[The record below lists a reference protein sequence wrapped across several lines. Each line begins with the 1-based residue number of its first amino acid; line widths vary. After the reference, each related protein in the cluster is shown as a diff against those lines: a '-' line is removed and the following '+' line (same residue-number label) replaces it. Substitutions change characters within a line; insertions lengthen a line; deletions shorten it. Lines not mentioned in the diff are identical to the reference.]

1 VAAAADHRFDR
12 RLAAVEAPVIPT
24 LDRHL
29 AVHFAR
35 NLALVAC
42 AVVVVFMALDVL
54 LSFHLL
60 AKQGT
65 GPWLKLELFAAR
77 VPALLNFAI
86 PVAAIIAVLATAAPM
101 LRRGEFTA
109 LGGAG
114 IGLRRSTRA
123 LLVGCLLAGIIDAV
137 IADAAAPPATAHA
150 MALQDEL
157 EGQSREGRVWRTDD
171 GTTWFA
177 GGARLVATPEP
188 RLARVVVATRDSL
201 LLADRLVWNGTAWM
215 APMGCA
221 VMTVRDGAQRLDRLP
236 AGQLPAAAR
245 LDLSPPDLYR
255 RLLPRHTMSG
265 AELLDRGERADMAMF
280 WARWTRIL
288 LPVLAGMAALAVFV
302 RFSNRDRVVVATV
315 EASLAALVPVA
326 ILTISGIAA
335 DTAPGPAGLGVAI
348 GVVLA
353 AALPLTLWLR
363 WRL

>member
-1 VAAAADHRFDR
+1 
-12 RLAAVEAPVIPT
+12 VEEPVIPT

-60 AKQGT
+60 AKQGA

-123 LLVGCLLAGIIDAV
+123 LLLGCLIAGLIDAV
-137 IADAAAPPATAHA
+137 IADTAAPPSTAHA

-157 EGQSREGRVWRTDD
+157 EGQSREGRVWRTAD

-177 GGARLVATPEP
+177 GGARLVATGEP
-188 RLARVVVATRDSL
+188 RLSRVVVATRDSL
-201 LLADRLVWNGTAWM
+201 LLADRLVWNGTAWT

-221 VMTVRDGAQRLDRLP
+221 VMTVRDGGQRLDRLP
-236 AGQLPAAAR
+236 AGPLPAASR
-245 LDLSPPDLYR
+245 LDLPPAELYR

-265 AELLDRGERADMAMF
+265 AELLDRGERADLAMI
-280 WARWTRIL
+280 WARWTRVL

-326 ILTISGIAA
+326 ILTVSGIAA
-335 DTAPGPAGLGVAI
+335 DTAPGPPGLGVAV
-348 GVVLA
+348 GVLLA